1 MFSMFLKKEAIL
13 AVLNIYIDAL
23 KRSIF
28 CQTIFLSL
36 FHQNQKLLIC
46 AQQLWRHNRF
56 TPFQIAKWVEYFLVA
71 GLHTTWNSVFAD
83 SNHTKVGF
91 NAEIFNVGVI

>member
-28 CQTIFLSL
+28 CQTIFRSL
-36 FHQNQKLLIC
+36 FHQKLLIF
-46 AQQLWRHNRF
+46 AQLLWRHTQF

-91 NAEIFNVGVI
+91 NAEIFNVGII